1 LQKKLKVIKKPLLIS
16 NPDYFEVNM
25 KKYRSY
31 ASILLVI
38 LLVATVGAGYF
49 LNYLEI
55 EKPSIKLN
63 SEIVAIGKSK
73 KVEIT
78 FSDQKSGLSNIMIEI
93 VQDNKAQILINENFP
108 AKGTKQKILTVTFDT
123 SSLKLH
129 DGPAI
134 LNIKA
139 VDYSILRNTI
149 VQSSDIAID
158 TVPPQITLPGT
169 TNHINQGGT
178 CFIAYHVSKPTDL
191 TGVYV
196 NDYFT
201 AGYALMIA
209 NKPASVTYFALPYNA
224 SKTKT
229 KITVFARDYAGNETR
244 ITLPCKIKE
253 KKFRSDKMNL
263 SESFLQQ
270 KMPEFQAMVPSLS
283 GKTQAEVFKYVN
295 TEMRNDNFQTIRS
308 VCQKSTSKKLWDGA
322 FLRMRSASPM
332 ALFGEKRNY
341 VIAGKNFSASVHG
354 GVDLASSAH
363 APIEAANSGIVVFA
377 APLGIYGNTII
388 IDHGLGVFSLYAH
401 LSSLTA
407 AVGKSV
413 KKEELIGHSGTSG
426 LSGGDHLHFSII
438 VGGQF
443 VNPQEW
449 WDSHWIEDN
458 INKKMPL

>member
-1 LQKKLKVIKKPLLIS
+1 
-16 NPDYFEVNM
+16 M

-31 ASILLVI
+31 GTILLVI
-38 LLVATVGAGYF
+38 LIVATVGFFYF
-49 LNYLEI
+49 FDYLEI

-93 VQDNKAQILINENFP
+93 VQDNKGHILVNDNITT
-108 AKGTKQKILTVTFDT
+108 KGTKQKILAVTFDT
-123 SSLKLH
+123 ASLKLH

-139 VDYSILRNTI
+139 VDYSILRNKI
-149 VQSSDIAID
+149 VQSSNIAID
-158 TVPPQITLPGT
+158 TIRPQITMSDT

-178 CFIAYHVSKPTDL
+178 CFIAYRISKPTDL

-201 AGYALMIA
+201 AGHTLMIA

-224 SKTKT
+224 SKAKT
-229 KITVFARDYAGNETR
+229 RITLFARDYAGNETR

-270 KMPEFQAMVPSLS
+270 KMPEFQAMVPSLK
-283 GKTQAEVFKYVN
+283 GKTQLEVFKYVN

-308 VCQKSTSKKLWDGA
+308 ICQKSTPKILWDGA

-332 ALFGEKRNY
+332 ALFGDKRAY
-341 VIAGKNFSASVHG
+341 VAAGKTFASSVHA
-354 GVDLASSAH
+354 GVDLASVAH

-407 AVGKSV
+407 TTGKSV
-413 KKEELIGHSGTSG
+413 KKDELVGYSGTSG
-426 LSGGDHLHFSII
+426 LAGGDHLHFSII

-443 VNPQEW
+443 VDPQEW
-449 WDSHWIEDN
+449 WDSHWIADN
-458 INKKMPL
+458 INKKMVI

>member
-1 LQKKLKVIKKPLLIS
+1 MQKTLKVIKKSALIS

-31 ASILLVI
+31 TAILLVI
-38 LLVATVGAGYF
+38 LLVTTVGAGYF

-73 KVEIT
+73 KVEII
-78 FSDQKSGLSNIMIEI
+78 FSDQKSGLSNIMLEI
-93 VQDNKAQILINENFP
+93 VQDNKSQIFINENFP
-108 AKGTKQKILTVTFDT
+108 AKGTKQKILTVIFDT

-178 CFIAYHVSKPTDL
+178 CFIAYHISKPTDL

-201 AGYALMIA
+201 AGHTLMIA
-209 NKPASVTYFALPYNA
+209 NKPASLTYFALPYNA
-224 SKTKT
+224 SKAKT

-270 KMPEFQAMVPSLS
+270 KMPEFQAMVPSLA
-283 GKTQAEVFKYVN
+283 GKTQLEVFKYVN

-308 VCQKSTSKKLWDGA
+308 ICQKSTPKILWDGA
-322 FLRMRSASPM
+322 FLRMRSSAPM
-332 ALFGEKRNY
+332 ALFGDKRAY
-341 VIAGKNFSASVHG
+341 VFAGKNLTGSVHA
-354 GVDLASSAH
+354 GVDLASVAH

-377 APLGIYGNTII
+377 ATLGIYGNTII

-401 LSSLTA
+401 LSSMTA
-407 AVGKSV
+407 VVGKSV
-413 KKEELIGHSGTSG
+413 KKAELIGYSGTSG
-426 LSGGDHLHFSII
+426 LAGGDHLHFSII

-449 WDSHWIEDN
+449 WDGHWIGDN
-458 INKKMPL
+458 INKKMVI

>member
-1 LQKKLKVIKKPLLIS
+1 
-16 NPDYFEVNM
+16 M

-31 ASILLVI
+31 TLIVLAV
-38 LLVATVGAGYF
+38 LLVATAGFFYF
-49 LNYLEI
+49 FDYLEI

-63 SEIVAIGKSK
+63 QEIVAIGKAK

-78 FSDQKSGLSNIMIEI
+78 FSDQKSGLSSIMLEI
-93 VQDNKAQILINENFP
+93 VQDNKGHILINEKIST
-108 AKGTKQKILTVTFDT
+108 KGTKQKISVVTFDT
-123 SSLKLH
+123 ASLNLH

-134 LNIKA
+134 INIKA
-139 VDYSILRNTI
+139 VDYSILRNKT
-149 VQSSDIAID
+149 VQSLNVTID
-158 TVPPQITLPGT
+158 NIPPQITLPGT

-178 CFIAYHVSKPTDL
+178 CFIAYRISKPTDL

-201 AGYALMIA
+201 TGHTLMIA

-224 SKTKT
+224 SRTKT

-270 KMPEFQAMVPSLS
+270 KMPEFQAMVPSLA
-283 GKTQAEVFKYVN
+283 GKTQLEVFKYVN
-295 TEMRNDNFQTIRS
+295 TEMRNDNFQTIHS
-308 VCQKSTSKKLWDGA
+308 FCQKSTSKKLWEGA
-322 FLRMRSASPM
+322 FLRMSSASPM
-332 ALFGEKRNY
+332 ALFGDKRAY
-341 VIAGKNFSASVHG
+341 FVAGKNVASSVHS
-354 GVDLASSAH
+354 GVDLASVAH
-363 APIEAANSGIVVFA
+363 APIEATNSGIIVFA
-377 APLGIYGNTII
+377 GPLGIYGNAII

-401 LSSLTA
+401 LSSLATS
-407 AVGKSV
+407 VGKTV
-413 KKEELIGHSGTSG
+413 KKEELIGYSGTSG
-426 LSGGDHLHFSII
+426 LAGGDHLHFSII

-449 WDSHWIEDN
+449 WDGHWIEDN
-458 INKKMPL
+458 INKKMQL